1 GDAEPHRRDQAA
13 RRVPPRGQRGRAV
26 AAPPPA
32 TIWDRDRLGI
42 TVGTVVLIFLAA
54 IEALAVTTVMPVVA
68 ADLRGEDLFAVAFS
82 ATLATGVIGMVA
94 VGAWSDRS
102 GPRAPLYTAVALFAV
117 GLIVSGFAL
126 DMH

>member
-1 GDAEPHRRDQAA
+1 PGAPHR
-13 RRVPPRGQRGRAV
+13 GGRADRSRAGGHRRSTAV
-26 AAPPPA
+26 TAAGTA
-32 TIWDRDRLGI
+32 TIWDRTRLGI
-42 TVGTVVLIFLAA
+42 TLGSVVLIFLGAV
-54 IEALAVTTVMPVVA
+54 EALAVTTVMPVVA
-68 ADLRGEDLFAVAFS
+68 ADLGGEELFAVAFS